1 MDDKQNDPHPNT
13 ANPPERFS
21 NLIGAKEQRKLR
33 ARRTFRNTFFG
44 FSVFGLIG
52 WSVAIPTLL
61 GIALGVWLDSRHAGR
76 YSWTLMLLIAGLGI
90 GCLNAWHWVAHENET
105 IRREQEKKNNH
116 D

>member
-1 MDDKQNDPHPNT
+1 MDEKQDNPKQNRALPGD
-13 ANPPERFS
+13 RFS
-21 NLIGAKEQRKLR
+21 TLIGAKERRKVR
-33 ARRTFRNTFFG
+33 ARRTFLNTWFG

-61 GIALGVWLDSRHAGR
+61 GIALGVWLDSRHPGR
-76 YSWTLMLLIAGLGI
+76 YSWTLMLLAAGLGI
-90 GCLNAWHWVAHENET
+90 GCLNAWHWVSREHET